1 MRTDTTQGQQA
12 FTRWEQPAPLGLG
25 SIISSVQQEELCMA
39 ESIHDKLKRVRKPR
53 VHITYDVETNGALNK
68 KEIPFVMGVMG
79 DYSGDN
85 VDTKKQ
91 LKDRKFS
98 QIDRDNFNEVMSNV
112 APQLLLK
119 VENTLE
125 DNSTEM
131 AVNLDFKTME
141 DFEPHK
147 IVDKVEPLKKLMDT
161 RNKLRDLLTKADRS
175 DKLETIL
182 ENILN
187 DKEAMA
193 AISKELGLEEGG
205 NDTGDKQ

>member
-1 MRTDTTQGQQA
+1 
-12 FTRWEQPAPLGLG
+12 
-25 SIISSVQQEELCMA
+25 MA

-53 VHITYDVETNGALNK
+53 VHITYDVETNGAVQE

-85 VDTKKQ
+85 TENKKA

-112 APQLLLK
+112 SPQLNMK

-125 DNSTEM
+125 NDGSEM
-131 AVNLDFKTME
+131 SVNLDFNNME
-141 DFEPHK
+141 DFEPQN
-147 IVDKVEPLKKLMDT
+147 IVEKVDPLKKLMAT

-175 DKLETIL
+175 DDLEALL
-182 ENILN
+182 EEVLSST
-187 DKEAMA
+187 DALARLKG
-193 AISKELGLEEGG
+193 ELGSDEEG
-205 NDTGDKQ
+205 DK